1 MSSQFVC
8 DCAPG
13 YCGRHCEF
21 EINECSSSPCPN
33 NTHCIDGV
41 NYYVC
46 AYGRTN
52 SSDNDCGID
61 DESALCDD
69 IASASIVVPTLV
81 AFVIGI
87 VLMWLIIIVRSR
99 LTRDG
104 DNRYKAKAEQ
114 THDGITNDEQA
125 QETQDINFKM
135 ESSV

>member
-8 DCAPG
+8 DCAPV

-61 DESALCDD
+61 DESSLCDD
-69 IASASIVVPTLV
+69 IASVSIVVPTLV

-87 VLMWLIIIVRSR
+87 VLMWLIIIIRSR
-99 LTRDG
+99 LTRE
-104 DNRYKAKAEQ
+104 A
-114 THDGITNDEQA
+114 NDEQA
-125 QETQDINFKM
+125 QETQDIKFKM